1 MEDERRHCDRRAVTT
16 LLYDGFLVREFS
28 RPASYCVTTPGTPVL
43 GSVARFWGA
52 RCHQPSSPTAT
63 DNSDDDDGG
72 DCGGAGGHER
82 ESSEGVCRSPHS
94 REGGPDDPS
103 LRCHSLRKSTPASRA

>member
-43 GSVARFWGA
+43 GSVALLG
-52 RCHQPSSPTAT
+52 CSVPSAIIAYG
-63 DNSDDDDGG
+63 N
-72 DCGGAGGHER
+72 R
-82 ESSEGVCRSPHS
+82 QQR
-94 REGGPDDPS
+94 R
-103 LRCHSLRKSTPASRA
+103 R